1 MPLFFWITL
10 AAGYFIGLV
19 GAAWYLPQSLL
30 MPVLGHLVAVSLA
43 GAVTIGVILSR
54 RRAERKPHS
63 DDGRR
68 RPVRV
73 GGRLAR
79 LREDVTRSAS
89 NLLGRLSMNR
99 GHSKTADLDMRS
111 WTTDSVRRA
120 PAQDPTPE
128 RRSPLSALSDASWVG
143 LEPAGPAIHR
153 RTTEYYRPSA
163 TREASAEKRS
173 VNHPSSR
180 VSDPHTDVAARYS
193 APRSAHSKR
202 RPAIA
207 TATREAKPGTLRC
220 VASPLVVV
228 PQRHFSGLMVQGRLQ
243 TSAKR
248 STGRSTLVKLAVP
261 REQLSRFDKAVLGRA
276 LSMIERHGAD
286 LVHRDVFVEGS
297 IKALHDENI
306 LHRLEEL
313 AEDPMS
319 RDTRLVLM
327 LRAEEV
333 KKIPSRIDGLP
344 RNLAL
349 GAWVDDPSELAAHWM
364 VERGIEELSIDA
376 RSLCGRT
383 DVPLEADPVVHR
395 MRELEAERIAVT
407 TRAVDSETTLLD
419 ILDYPV
425 DQATGRIFGRRGAL
439 MADGSCTFFTFDEA
453 ADADM
458 RPTEPT
464 HAGRATAAA

>member
-54 RRAERKPHS
+54 RRAERKSHA
-63 DDGRR
+63 DEGRR
-68 RPVRV
+68 QPVRV
-73 GGRLAR
+73 RGQLAR
-79 LREDVTRSAS
+79 VREDVTRSTS
-89 NLLGRLSMNR
+89 NLLGRLSVGR
-99 GHSKTADLDMRS
+99 GHSNPVDLDMRS

-120 PAQDPTPE
+120 PAPDPMPE

-143 LEPAGPAIHR
+143 LEPAATVNHHSAAER
-153 RTTEYYRPSA
+153 DRPS
-163 TREASAEKRS
+163 TVHEASAGKRS
-173 VNHPSSR
+173 AKLLSR
-180 VSDPHTDVAARYS
+180 PVSDPRIKAAGSYAASRRTDG
-193 APRSAHSKR
+193 KR
-202 RPAIA
+202 RPT
-207 TATREAKPGTLRC
+207 TATTSRDTNPGTLRC

-333 KKIPSRIDGLP
+333 KKLPSRIDGLP

-453 ADADM
+453 TGADTRTAEPADAD
-458 RPTEPT
+458 RGTV
-464 HAGRATAAA
+464 AA